1 MSTRDLIVFDD
12 AADLAEQ
19 IARRLELFVT
29 EHQTDGR
36 EPHVV
41 LTGGTIAIDAYRL
54 IDADAANWSR
64 VHWWWGDER
73 FVPEGHADRN
83 DQQARDAFLDRIGTP
98 ADHLHPM
105 PAHGCSDSMAA
116 AADGYAATLPDE
128 PFDLV
133 LLGVGP
139 DGHIASLFPGFDQLH
154 ETERDC
160 VEVFGSPKPP
170 PERIT
175 LTLPRLNRARDVLFI
190 VAGEGKADAVARA
203 VTGSGTLEDTPATG
217 VTGQDRTVWLLDE
230 AAASQLDR

>member
-1 MSTRDLIVFDD
+1 MSTVDLIVLDD
-12 AADLAEQ
+12 SVDLATQ
-19 IARRLELFVT
+19 VARRLELFVSD
-29 EHQTDGR
+29 HQADGR

-41 LTGGTIAIDAYRL
+41 LTGGTIAIAAYELVR
-54 IDADAANWSR
+54 ADAADWSR

-83 DQQARDAFLDRIGTP
+83 DQQARDAFLDRIEAP
-98 ADHLHPM
+98 ADHVHTM
-105 PAHGCSDSMAA
+105 PAHGCSDSMAD
-116 AADGYAATLPDE
+116 AADGYAASLPDG

-154 ETERDC
+154 ETDRDC

-175 LTLPRLNRARDVLFI
+175 LTFPRLNRAHDVWF
-190 VAGEGKADAVARA
+190 VVSGTGKADAVARA
-203 VTGSGTLEDTPATG
+203 VNASGSLEDTPATG
-217 VTGQDRTVWLLDE
+217 VRGQDRTVWLLDE
-230 AAASQLDR
+230 AAASGLQR